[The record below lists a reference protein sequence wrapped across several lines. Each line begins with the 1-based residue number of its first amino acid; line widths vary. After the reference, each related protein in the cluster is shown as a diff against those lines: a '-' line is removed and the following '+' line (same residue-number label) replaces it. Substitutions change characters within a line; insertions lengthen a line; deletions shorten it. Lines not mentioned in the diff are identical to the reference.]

1 MSMAVVMALRVVVE
15 TQRVP
20 SPEPLPLLVAAIF
33 VMPLGEADFFF
44 DTLTHGGG
52 GGVNGGCRSTTT

>member
-1 MSMAVVMALRVVVE
+1 MALRVVVE
-15 TQRVP
+15 TQRVL

-44 DTLTHGGG
+44 DTLTHGGV
-52 GGVNGGCRSTTT
+52 GGVNGGCRSTTM